1 MKTFTIEIKIQANR
15 NPREWIEE
23 AIYVQLDPSEKE
35 DLVSVAT
42 IDIEENT

>member
-1 MKTFTIEIKIQANR
+1 MKTYTIEIKIQANR

-23 AIYVQLDPSEKE
+23 AIYVQLDESEKE
-35 DLVSVAT
+35 DLISTTT

>member
-23 AIYVQLDPSEKE
+23 AIYVQLDESEKE
-35 DLVSVAT
+35 DIISVVT
-42 IDIEENT
+42 TDIEENT